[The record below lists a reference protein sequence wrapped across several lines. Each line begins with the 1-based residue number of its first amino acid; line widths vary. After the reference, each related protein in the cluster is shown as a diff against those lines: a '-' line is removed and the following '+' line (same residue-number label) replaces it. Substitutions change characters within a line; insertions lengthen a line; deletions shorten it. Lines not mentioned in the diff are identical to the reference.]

1 MKKLLRIVVLS
12 LLLSGNAYT
21 KDFYISCEGKVKS
34 ISTMHNSTDDLF
46 EEWKIVTADKKI
58 FIIDLINS
66 SHWIYR
72 GMYLDKELSLTNN
85 VLNIN
90 VYNQTG
96 SEYVI
101 KKYIHSISFNSGRF
115 SWSRFLESPSSSWT
129 FQAQGKCEGYKE
141 ILDYLNK

>member
-1 MKKLLRIVVLS
+1 MKKLLSILVLS
-12 LLLSGNAYT
+12 LLLSGNAYA

-34 ISTMHNSTDDLF
+34 ISTMYNSTDDLF

-72 GMYLDKELSLTNN
+72 GMYLDKELSLANN

-115 SWSRFLESPSSSWT
+115 SWSRFLESPSSSWI

>member
-101 KKYIHSISFNSGRF
+101 KKYIHSISFNSEDFRGVDFWKAHHHHGHFKLRVNVKGTKRF
-115 SWSRFLESPSSSWT
+115 
-129 FQAQGKCEGYKE
+129 
-141 ILDYLNK
+141 